1 MHGISRRGFL
11 KVAAGSAAAL
21 PAIAWAAAGPAAPKE
36 VRLPADAEI
45 KKMEQAAPGEPI
57 AKPANPRK
65 VLVWGRMEA
74 HEPVPFA
81 AKALEVLGRK
91 SGAFEAVVSGD
102 PAVFL
107 AADFAN
113 FDAIVMNNVHQRD
126 PFLPADIKSR
136 PQAEQETLQKQN
148 EAIHKAIIDF
158 LSGGKGIV
166 GIHAATAAFQS
177 WPEYGEMMGGYYTG
191 HLVDEVP
198 LKIEDPASPLCA
210 MFPAGFKIK
219 DEIYLFRDPYSRA
232 KLRVLLSLDM
242 GQMADP
248 GKRPDKDYAV
258 TWVREYGKGRVFYCS
273 LGHASDVYWNPVVLK
288 HYLAGIQFAAGDL
301 KADAAPRK

>member
-11 KVAAGSAAAL
+11 KAAAGSAAAL
-21 PAIAWAAAGPAAPKE
+21 PAIALAAAGPAAPKE
-36 VRLPADAEI
+36 VRLPTDAEI

-57 AKPANPRK
+57 GKPAKPRK

-74 HEPVPFA
+74 HEPVPYA
-81 AKALEVLGRK
+81 ARALEVLGRK
-91 SGAFEAVVSGD
+91 SGAFEAVVGSD
-102 PAVFL
+102 PAAFL
-107 AADFAN
+107 APDFAN
-113 FDAIVMNNVHQRD
+113 FDVIVMNNVHQRD

-148 EAIHKAIIDF
+148 EAIHKAILEF
-158 LSGGKGIV
+158 VSGGKGIV

-177 WPEYGEMMGGYYTG
+177 WPEYGEMMGGYYAG
-191 HLVDEVP
+191 HLVDDVP
-198 LKIEDPASPLCA
+198 LKIEDPGSLLCA

-219 DEIYLFRDPYSRA
+219 DEIYLFKDPYSRA
-232 KLRVLLSLDM
+232 KLRVLLSLDIEK
-242 GQMADP
+242 MADP

-258 TWVREYGKGRVFYCS
+258 TSVREYGKGRVFYCS

-301 KADAAPRK
+301 KAEAAPRK